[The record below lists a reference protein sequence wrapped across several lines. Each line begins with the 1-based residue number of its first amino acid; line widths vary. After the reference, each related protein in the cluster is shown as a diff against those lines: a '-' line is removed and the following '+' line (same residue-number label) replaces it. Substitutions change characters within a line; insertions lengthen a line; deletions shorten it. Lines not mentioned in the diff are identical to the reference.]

1 MDKPCGINTLL
12 ESEKVRLMAE
22 YLTIYANA
30 TELLKS
36 NSNIKIEELW
46 YKLLTEEK
54 YYRNCKFANHFILP
68 FFTRSLNECVLETEV
83 SNVEH
88 ITTSKRPLKDENTEM
103 LNFVSTNGPH
113 PLMSSKVVEYVNI
126 CFATDSARIV
136 TSVLVTRSGLFQE
149 SC

>member
-1 MDKPCGINTLL
+1 MVLCEQSLNFINDWELGERKESFSKLMDKPCGINTLS

-22 YLTIYANA
+22 YLTTYANA

-54 YYRNCKFANHFILP
+54 YYRNCKFANHFILQ

-113 PLMSSKVVEYVNI
+113 
-126 CFATDSARIV
+126 
-136 TSVLVTRSGLFQE
+136 
-149 SC
+149 